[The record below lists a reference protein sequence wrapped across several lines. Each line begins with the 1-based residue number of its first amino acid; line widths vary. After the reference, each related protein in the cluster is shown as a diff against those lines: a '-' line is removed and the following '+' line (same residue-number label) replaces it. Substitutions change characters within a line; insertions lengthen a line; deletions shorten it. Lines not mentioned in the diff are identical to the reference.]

1 MNSSQLAIKML
12 EWEEKKRALDA
23 LSAEIESEVLKLEKT
38 QVVGK
43 VRVTYSGGRAT
54 YDYQTPAREA
64 SIELIEKYSTERTV
78 TDWDLVK
85 EEVPEV
91 IAKYSTIEIDVAWN
105 QVCKEAGIEP
115 VVLLKTEPIAKIK
128 LED

>member
-1 MNSSQLAIKML
+1 MNASELAEKIL
-12 EWEEKKRALDA
+12 QWEKDKRALDA
-23 LSAEIESEVLKLEKT
+23 LSAEIEAEVIKVGKT
-38 QVVGK
+38 QVVGS

-54 YDYQTPAREA
+54 YDYETPAREA
-64 SIELIEKYSTERTV
+64 SIELINKFSTERTV

-91 IAKYSTIEIDVAWN
+91 IAKFSTVEIDVAWN

-115 VVLLKTEPIAKIK
+115 VVISNTEPTAKIK